1 MASMNLGRHVPLA
14 SSLIFI
20 EHNLLTIF
28 HATRREAKIGNLYQK
43 LLFFHGYQ
51 NILKF
56 EIPMCDF
63 LSMEV
68 LCGIHYLFENL
79 FFLRCG
85 GCVFGE
91 KVE

>member
-1 MASMNLGRHVPLA
+1 MASVNLGRHIPLA
-14 SSLIFI
+14 SSFIFI
-20 EHNLLTIF
+20 EQNLLTIF
-28 HATRREAKIGNLYQK
+28 LTTRRETKIRNLYQK

-63 LSMEV
+63 LGMQV
-68 LCGIHYLFENL
+68 LYGVHGLFENL
-79 FFLRCG
+79 FFLGWC